1 MQVVAPSV
9 AMQTEPNRAIH
20 VKPAYVLST
29 GGMSTNGRLGGGAF
43 FDGAAPG
50 GRPPSGGPPGGGG
63 WSAGAFTAL
72 FPAIPCGVVIAPSPF
87 MGGGAFLGTPG
98 GAGAILAGGCFILG
112 ASPLNGGGALKPPTG
127 GGGWIVAVGDA
138 ATVVGA
144 GICISQPCST
154 RVALAFTGGGALRG
168 ASFNILGGGG
178 MAVVVGGPDA
188 GGSGLPREPT
198 NGCGMDG
205 SGGVDVPA
213 ATCVAVAEGCAPEDG
228 QDVCAT
234 GVDTSDSG
242 NPGGANAGGVNICTE
257 SVAVGRRSCIGCCS
271 NRSCCCC
278 DDGCKGNWCCDCS
291 GKPCVGWPWAR
302 RSAVAAAC
310 ALFSAT
316 RSSSLACSKAANNW
330 RCCSAALSPAS
341 LSCKK
346 HR

>member
-154 RVALAFTGGGALRG
+154 RVALAFTGGGALCG
-168 ASFNILGGGG
+168 A
-178 MAVVVGGPDA
+178 
-188 GGSGLPREPT
+188 
-198 NGCGMDG
+198 
-205 SGGVDVPA
+205 
-213 ATCVAVAEGCAPEDG
+213 
-228 QDVCAT
+228 
-234 GVDTSDSG
+234 SDSG
-242 NPGGANAGGVNICTE
+242 NPGGANAGGVSICTG
-257 SVAVGRRSCIGCCS
+257 SVAVGRLSCIGCCS
-271 NRSCCCC
+271 SRSCCCC
-278 DDGCKGNWCCDCS
+278 CCDNGCKANWCCDCS

-330 RCCSAALSPAS
+330 RCCLAALSPAS
-341 LSCKK
+341 FSCKE
-346 HR
+346 HLV